1 MVSLTVVVT
10 LGSCHSLHL
19 RVRVKDT
26 AMAPH
31 LNVAGKARI
40 LALLEAGKSVKEV
53 MNSVGV
59 SRRTV
64 QRLRSRFNTQTE
76 EKKRNFEKYCQKT
89 VKHPDYVMVWGCFS
103 MRGRGG
109 MWFLPKNEKMRGPR
123 YTEVI
128 REHLVPFMKSH
139 GTKVFMQDGAPCHRV
154 RPVKDI
160 IRDNGWTMIDW
171 PGNSPDLNPIEN
183 LRNFMKDKLEELYLT
198 RLYLYQAAGSD

>member
-31 LNVAGKARI
+31 L
-40 LALLEAGKSVKEV
+40 
-53 MNSVGV
+53 
-59 SRRTV
+59 
-64 QRLRSRFNTQTE
+64 
-76 EKKRNFEKYCQKT
+76 
-89 VKHPDYVMVWGCFS
+89 
-103 MRGRGG
+103 
-109 MWFLPKNEKMRGPR
+109 
-123 YTEVI
+123 TEVI

-183 LRNFMKDKLEELYLT
+183 LFNFMKDKLEELYLT

>member
-1 MVSLTVVVT
+1 MGVT

-26 AMAPH
+26 AMD
-31 LNVAGKARI
+31 L
-40 LALLEAGKSVKEV
+40 
-53 MNSVGV
+53 
-59 SRRTV
+59 
-64 QRLRSRFNTQTE
+64 
-76 EKKRNFEKYCQKT
+76 
-89 VKHPDYVMVWGCFS
+89 
-103 MRGRGG
+103 
-109 MWFLPKNEKMRGPR
+109 
-123 YTEVI
+123 TEVI

-198 RLYLYQAAGSD
+198 NLPDLKREILRYWVMVLNDTDYCQKAVASMPRRLQAVIDAGGSHTKY